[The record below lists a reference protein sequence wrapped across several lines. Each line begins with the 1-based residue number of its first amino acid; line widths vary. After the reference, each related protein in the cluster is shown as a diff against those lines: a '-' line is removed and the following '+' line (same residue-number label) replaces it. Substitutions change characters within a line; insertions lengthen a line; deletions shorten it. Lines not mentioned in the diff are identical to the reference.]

1 MRLLD
6 ENEIP
11 KQLQEIPEPPKKL
24 YIEGTLPDKGSIYL
38 CVVGTRR
45 ITSYG
50 REAIEKLFSG
60 LRGYPIVIVSGLA
73 LGTDAYAHE
82 MALKY
87 GLKTIAFPGSGIDP
101 RVIAPSTNRLLAKR
115 IVEAGGCLLSEFEP
129 LQPAGLWTFPR
140 RNRLMT
146 GISRAVLITE
156 AQDKSG
162 TLITARLAT
171 DYNRD
176 VLIVPGSIFSQTSI
190 GTNSLLRLGATPITK
205 SEDIIEALGFSV
217 DKSEQINREV
227 KDCSPEEKEI
237 LEILI
242 EPMSRDDLVRMI
254 DKPMSEANSLLSI
267 MEIKGLIKEEYGE
280 IRRY

>member
-1 MRLLD
+1 MRLLE

-11 KQLQEIPEPPKKL
+11 KQLLEIPEPPKKL
-24 YIEGTLPDKGSIYL
+24 YIEGTLPEKGSIYL
-38 CVVGTRR
+38 AVVGSRR

-50 REAIEKLFSG
+50 REVVEKLFAG
-60 LRGYPIVIVSGLA
+60 LKGYPIIIVSGLA

-87 GLKTIAFPGSGIDP
+87 GLRTVAFPGSGIDP

-129 LQPAGLWTFPR
+129 LQPAGVWTFPR

-146 GISRAVLITE
+146 GLARAVLITE

-162 TLITARLAT
+162 TLITARLAV

-176 VLIVPGSIFSQTSI
+176 VLVVPGSIFSQTSI

-205 SEDIIEALGFSV
+205 SEDIVEALGFSI

-254 DKPMSEANSLLSI
+254 DKSVSEANSLLSI

>member
-11 KQLQEIPEPPKKL
+11 KQLLEIPEPPKKL
-24 YIEGTLPDKGSIYL
+24 YIEGALPEKGSIYL
-38 CVVGTRR
+38 TVVGSRR

-50 REAIEKLFSG
+50 REVIEKLFAG
-60 LRGYPIVIVSGLA
+60 LKGYPIIIVSGLA
-73 LGTDAYAHE
+73 LGTDACAHE

-87 GLKTIAFPGSGIDP
+87 GLKTVAFPGSGIDP

-115 IVEAGGCLLSEFEP
+115 IVEAGGCLISEFEP
-129 LQPAGLWTFPR
+129 MQPAGLWTFPR

-146 GISRAVLITE
+146 GLARAVLITE

-162 TLITARLAT
+162 TLITARLAV

-176 VLIVPGSIFSQTSI
+176 VLVVPGSIFSPTSI

-205 SEDIIEALGFSV
+205 SEDIIEALGFSI

-254 DKPMSEANSLLSI
+254 DKSVSEANSLLSI

>member
-38 CVVGTRR
+38 TVVGSRR

-50 REAIEKLFSG
+50 REVIEKLFAG
-60 LRGYPIVIVSGLA
+60 LKGYPIIIVSGLA

-87 GLKTIAFPGSGIDP
+87 GLTTVAFPGSGIDP

-115 IVEAGGCLLSEFEP
+115 IVEAGGCLISEFEP
-129 LQPAGLWTFPR
+129 MQPAGLWTFPR

-146 GISRAVLITE
+146 GLARAVLITE

-162 TLITARLAT
+162 TLITARLAV

-176 VLIVPGSIFSQTSI
+176 VLVVPGSIFSQTSI

-205 SEDIIEALGFSV
+205 SEDIVEALGFSI

-254 DKPMSEANSLLSI
+254 DKSVSEANSLLSI

>member
-1 MRLLD
+1 MRLLE

-24 YIEGTLPDKGSIYL
+24 YIEGTLPEKGSIYL
-38 CVVGTRR
+38 AVVGSRR

-50 REAIEKLFSG
+50 REVVEKLFAG
-60 LRGYPIVIVSGLA
+60 LKGYPIIIVSGLA

-87 GLKTIAFPGSGIDP
+87 GLKTVAFPGSGIDP

-115 IVEAGGCLLSEFEP
+115 IVDSGGCLISEFEP
-129 LQPAGLWTFPR
+129 LQPAGVWTFPR

-146 GISRAVLITE
+146 GLARAVLITE

-162 TLITARLAT
+162 TLITARLAV

-176 VLIVPGSIFSQTSI
+176 VLVVPGSIFSQTSI

-205 SEDIIEALGFSV
+205 SEDIIEALGFSI

-254 DKPMSEANSLLSI
+254 DKSVSEANGLLSI